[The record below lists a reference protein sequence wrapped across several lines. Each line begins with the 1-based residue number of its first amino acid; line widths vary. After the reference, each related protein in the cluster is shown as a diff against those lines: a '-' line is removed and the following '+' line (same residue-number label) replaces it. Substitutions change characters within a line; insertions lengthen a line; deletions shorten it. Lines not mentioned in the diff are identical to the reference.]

1 MQSEHL
7 TAFVLLVAVACL
19 ALGMWLATRIRQ
31 LRETLR
37 GRAANARGKRG
48 ERAAERLLEALGYRI
63 CERQARAC
71 YELEVDGERL
81 TIDLALD
88 LIVERHGERLV
99 VEVKTGGSAP
109 RLTRPETRRQLLE
122 YQLATG
128 SSRVLLVDPEAGTL
142 TEVAFPLPTSAA
154 AGSASD
160 SASGRAS
167 MALATLTALLA
178 ALAWW
183 WSKGL

>member
-1 MQSEHL
+1 MHGEHV
-7 TAFVLLVAVACL
+7 TAFIWLLAVSCL
-19 ALGMWLATRIRQ
+19 ALGMWLATRVRR

-48 ERAAERLLEALGYRI
+48 ERDAERLLEAHGYRI
-63 CERQARAC
+63 HERQARAS
-71 YELEVDGERL
+71 YELEVDGERRSV
-81 TIDLALD
+81 DLALD

-99 VEVKTGGSAP
+99 VEVKTGASAP
-109 RLTRPETRRQLLE
+109 RLSRPETRRQLLE

-142 TEVAFPLPTSAA
+142 TEVAFPLAA
-154 AGSASD
+154 SASW
-160 SASGRAS
+160 SASGSESGRAS
-167 MALATLTALLA
+167 AAIAALTMLMA